1 MYGPFLKTS
10 PGMRMLESPYL
21 KAIKK
26 SLQKKNS
33 TAGIKPVIETQQQE
47 ICPQKSKQA
56 KYAKI
61 RGNIR

>member
-26 SLQKKNS
+26 SLQKK
-33 TAGIKPVIETQQQE
+33 
-47 ICPQKSKQA
+47 
-56 KYAKI
+56 KI
-61 RGNIR
+61 QLLELNQ

>member
-26 SLQKKNS
+26 SLQKKKNS
-33 TAGIKPVIETQQQE
+33 TAGIKPVIETQQ
-47 ICPQKSKQA
+47 
-56 KYAKI
+56 
-61 RGNIR
+61 

>member
-33 TAGIKPVIETQQQE
+33 TAGIKPVIETQQ
-47 ICPQKSKQA
+47 
-56 KYAKI
+56 
-61 RGNIR
+61 